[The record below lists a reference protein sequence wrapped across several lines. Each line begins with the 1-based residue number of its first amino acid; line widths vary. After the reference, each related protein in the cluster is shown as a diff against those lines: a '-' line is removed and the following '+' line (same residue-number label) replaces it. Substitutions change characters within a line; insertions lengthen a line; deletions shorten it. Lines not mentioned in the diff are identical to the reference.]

1 MTANQARIT
10 LCRWI
15 ATFLGAG
22 YSPKLPG
29 TVGTAAAIPLFLL
42 IRGLSLLWYLAVVCA
57 ISLAGVYT
65 SSEMEKEWGKDP
77 SRVVIDEVAGF
88 LLALVSRPRKWQII
102 LYAFVIFRAL
112 DILKPPPVGTIDKK
126 VEGGLGIMGDDLVAG
141 GITAL
146 ILGVVKFLVKG

>member
-1 MTANQARIT
+1 
-10 LCRWI
+10 
-15 ATFLGAG
+15 
-22 YSPKLPG
+22 
-29 TVGTAAAIPLFLL
+29 
-42 IRGLSLLWYLAVVCA
+42 
-57 ISLAGVYT
+57 
-65 SSEMEKEWGKDP
+65 MEKEWGKDP

-102 LYAFVIFRAL
+102 LYAFVIFRVL